1 MTFASRRIVR
11 GLFAI
16 RLIAPCTAVALA
28 WPVATA
34 THAQQQPVFRS
45 TAVGVAVDVSVK
57 KGNTPVPNLT
67 AADFALSDNGVP
79 QIVESVQIETVP
91 VDVTLAVDVSG
102 STRGLLGRYRSD
114 VAAIAQ
120 LLRPVDRLRL
130 IAFGSQVDEALRLGS
145 IAGRA
150 PVERLAASSNSAV
163 YDGIA
168 AALLRPA
175 ASDRRHLIVAFTDSY
190 DNRSV
195 VSPELLA
202 AAARRSE
209 SVLHIVSRD
218 PPSMSAGEV
227 IAHGLFWPPVPLDAV
242 AEATGGLRHTPAAW
256 ITEPGGSLVFDFTRI
271 FDDFRQSYVLRFTPT
286 GVPLGGWHE
295 LSVGLRLKGSFKI
308 RARRGYFGG

>member
-1 MTFASRRIVR
+1 MSSMVR
-11 GLFAI
+11 LLA
-16 RLIAPCTAVALA
+16 AACATVALM
-28 WPVATA
+28 WPAVTS
-34 THAQQQPVFRS
+34 TQSQTPPVFRS

-57 KGNTPVPNLT
+57 KGNTVVPNLT
-67 AADFALSDNGVP
+67 AADFTLLDNGVP
-79 QIVESVQIETVP
+79 QTVESVQIETVP

-114 VAAIAQ
+114 VAAIAK

-130 IAFGSQVDEALRLGS
+130 IAFGTQVDEALRLGS
-145 IAGRA
+145 IVGRA

-168 AALLRPA
+168 AALLRPTGI
-175 ASDRRHLIVAFTDSY
+175 DRRHLIVAFTDSY

-202 AAARRSE
+202 AAASRSE
-209 SVLHIVSRD
+209 SVLHIVSPD
-218 PPSMSAGEV
+218 PPSMGANDV
-227 IAHGLFWPPVPLDAV
+227 IGNGLFWPPVALDTV

-256 ITEPGGSLVFDFTRI
+256 ITEPGGSLVFDFKKI
-271 FDDFRQSYVLRFTPT
+271 FDDFRQSYVLRFRPA
-286 GVPLGGWHE
+286 GVPPQGWHE
-295 LSVGLRLKGSFKI
+295 LTVALKLKGNYKV

>member
-1 MTFASRRIVR
+1 MTFASR
-11 GLFAI
+11 F
-16 RLIAPCTAVALA
+16 IAPVCTAIALT

-34 THAQQQPVFRS
+34 TRAQQRPVFRS

-67 AADFALSDNGVP
+67 SADFALSDNGVP
-79 QIVESVQIETVP
+79 QTVESVQIETVP

-145 IAGRA
+145 IVGRA

-168 AALLRPA
+168 AALLRPTGF
-175 ASDRRHLIVAFTDSY
+175 DRRHLIVAFTDSY

-202 AAARRSE
+202 AAASRSE
-209 SVLHIVSRD
+209 SVLHIVSRE
-218 PPSMSAGEV
+218 PPSMGASDV
-227 IAHGLFWPPVPLDAV
+227 IGNGLFWPPVRSTLSPKRRADSGTRRRRGSPSRVDRSFSISRRFSTTSVRAMCCGSCRQ
-242 AEATGGLRHTPAAW
+242 ACPCRAGTNSPSFSDSRATTRFAPAADTW
-256 ITEPGGSLVFDFTRI
+256 AANSACAL
-271 FDDFRQSYVLRFTPT
+271 
-286 GVPLGGWHE
+286 
-295 LSVGLRLKGSFKI
+295 
-308 RARRGYFGG
+308 

>member
-1 MTFASRRIVR
+1 MTITLRLVVLRFIPSCLAIAV
-11 GLFAI
+11 GWPATTAI
-16 RLIAPCTAVALA
+16 R
-28 WPVATA
+28 
-34 THAQQQPVFRS
+34 AQQQPVFRS
-45 TAVGVAVDVSVK
+45 TAVGVSVDVSVK
-57 KGNTPVPNLT
+57 KGNTPVANLT

-79 QIVESVQIETVP
+79 QVVESVQIETVP

-130 IAFGSQVDEALRLGS
+130 IAFGSEVDEPLRLGS

-150 PVERLAASSNSAV
+150 PVERLAASSYSAV

-168 AALLRPA
+168 AALLRPTGI
-175 ASDRRHLIVAFTDSY
+175 DRRHLIVAFTDSY

-202 AAARRSE
+202 AAASRSE
-209 SVLHIVSRD
+209 SVLHIVSRE
-218 PPSMSAGEV
+218 PPSMGASEMLV
-227 IAHGLFWPPVPLDAV
+227 NGLFWPPVALDAV

-256 ITEPGGSLVFDFTRI
+256 ITEPGGSLVFDFSRI
-271 FDDFRQSYVLRFTPT
+271 FDDFRQSYVLRFRPT
-286 GVPLGGWHE
+286 GVPLQGWHE
-295 LSVGLRLKGSFKI
+295 LTVGLRLKGNYKI

>member
-1 MTFASRRIVR
+1 MTGAVRI
-11 GLFAI
+11 
-16 RLIAPCTAVALA
+16 IATAVVLT
-28 WPVATA
+28 WSVAAA
-34 THAQQQPVFRS
+34 TRTQQKPVFRS
-45 TAVGVAVDVSVK
+45 TAVNVSVDVSVK
-57 KGNTPVPNLT
+57 KGNSPVPNLT

-79 QIVESVQIETVP
+79 QAVESVQIETVP
-91 VDVTLAVDVSG
+91 VDVTLAIDVSG

-130 IAFGSQVDEALRLGS
+130 IAFGSEVDEPLRLGP
-145 IAGRA
+145 IVGRA
-150 PVERLAASSNSAV
+150 PVERLVASSHSAV

-175 ASDRRHLIVAFTDSY
+175 GIDRRHLIVVFTDSY

-209 SVLHIVSRD
+209 SVLHIVSRE
-218 PPSMSAGEV
+218 PPSMGANELV
-227 IAHGLFWPPVPLDAV
+227 ANGLHWPPVPLDEV
-242 AEATGGLRHTPAAW
+242 AEATGGLAHAPAAAW
-256 ITEPGGSLVFDFTRI
+256 VTEPGGSLVPEFKKI

-286 GVPLGGWHE
+286 GVPQQGWHE
-295 LSVGLRLKGSFKI
+295 LSVGLKLKGNYKI